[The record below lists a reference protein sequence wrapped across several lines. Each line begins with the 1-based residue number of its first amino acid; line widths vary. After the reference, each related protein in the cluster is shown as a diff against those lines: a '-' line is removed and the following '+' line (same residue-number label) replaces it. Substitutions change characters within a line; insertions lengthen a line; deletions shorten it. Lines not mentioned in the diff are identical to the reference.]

1 MFGLLMNWM
10 KANKLLPQISDTERQ
25 ALEAGTVWIDGEF
38 FGGNPDFKK
47 MLAEAYSRVSPE
59 EQAFLDGPVEELLRM
74 VDRYEINRSRQVPP
88 EILDFLKSKGFMS
101 FLIDKKYGGLKFSK
115 LAISTIMAKVTSY
128 NAGVG
133 TYVVIPN
140 TLGAAELIIHYGTQ
154 EQKDHYLPKL
164 ARGEYIPCFGLTEP
178 TAGSDAASIK
188 AEGEVF
194 RDADGEIKIRLNFR
208 KRYITLAPVANLVTL
223 ACRLRDPQDLLG
235 KGPASR
241 LASTARG
248 DAGRPAT
255 DGRAGGG
262 QEGQGIAR
270 DGSAPVWDGDI
281 GITCLMIHKGTPGFS
296 SGDHHMPIG
305 DAFDN
310 GPLYGKDVVVPAGN
324 IIGGIEKA
332 GQGWKMLME
341 QLAGG
346 RAVSL
351 PAGAV
356 GGAKAVAAATGA
368 YSMVRQQFGIPIGRM
383 EGVEDKVGKIA
394 ALSYLLE
401 ASRVFGCSALDAG
414 QEPPV
419 TSAILKAYTTE
430 LSRQLITDGMDV
442 FSGAGVM
449 QGPNNILGIGYSTAP
464 VGVTVEGANIM
475 TRSLI
480 VFGQG
485 AIRCHPHALEV
496 VHGVE
501 QGDVAKFRKHL
512 LGWFGHVIAGFART
526 LLRGLT
532 RGWTVSVPDVAP
544 ETRTY
549 YRRLG
554 WAAARYGL
562 YTDLAMFA
570 IGGKLKARGKL
581 TGRYAD
587 ALAWQLLGFS
597 ALRRFEA
604 EGRRPEDLPLVR
616 YALEY
621 SLTQV
626 QQAFEG
632 IVANFDGL
640 LGRLMRLILTP
651 GLRLNPLATPPSDSL
666 SQAAALTLQ
675 SHNEQFRRLTEYV
688 YAPPES
694 AGGMGRLLRAFRL
707 GTEVRPILAKIHAAQ
722 KAGELPRGPAEE
734 LAGEAAHRGLIGRE
748 EANQVATALAAR
760 LEAIEVD
767 VFKPEQY
774 YLESRGSQGIYFG
787 APESKR
793 LAQG

>member
-1 MFGLLMNWM
+1 MFALLMSWM
-10 KANKLLPQISDTERQ
+10 KSNKLLPQISDTERQ
-25 ALEAGTVWIDGEF
+25 ALEAGSVWIDGEF

-47 MLAEAYSRVSPE
+47 MLAEAYARVSPE

-74 VDRYEINRSRQVPP
+74 IDRYEINRSKRVPP

-140 TLGAAELIIHYGTQ
+140 TLGAAELIIHYGT
-154 EQKDHYLPKL
+154 EAQKDHYLPKL

-194 RDADGEIKIRLNFR
+194 RDVDGEIKIRLNFR

-223 ACRLRDPQDLLG
+223 ACKLLDPQNLLG
-235 KGPASR
+235 KGA
-241 LASTARG
+241 
-248 DAGRPAT
+248 
-255 DGRAGGG
+255 
-262 QEGQGIAR
+262 
-270 DGSAPVWDGDI
+270 DI
-281 GITCLMIHKGTPGFS
+281 GISCVLIHKGTPGFS

-310 GPLYGKDVVVPAGN
+310 GPLYGKDVVVPVGN
-324 IIGGIEKA
+324 IIGGVARA

-368 YSMVRQQFGIPIGRM
+368 YSMVRQQFGIAIGRM

-394 ALSYLLE
+394 GLSYLLE
-401 ASRVFGCSALDAG
+401 ASRVFVCSALDAG
-414 QEPPV
+414 HEPPV
-419 TSAILKAYTTE
+419 TSAVLKAYTTE
-430 LSRQLITDGMDV
+430 ISRQLITEGMDV

-475 TRSLI
+475 TRTLI

-485 AIRCHPHALEV
+485 ATRCHPYALEV
-496 VHGVE
+496 VHGAE
-501 QGDVAKFRKHL
+501 EGDVAKFRKNL
-512 LGWFGHVIAGFART
+512 LGWFGHVVAGFGRT
-526 LLRGLT
+526 IVRGLT
-532 RGWTVSVPDVAP
+532 RGYTVAVPEVAP
-544 ETRTY
+544 ETKTY

-604 EGRRPEDLPLVR
+604 EGRRQEDLPLVH
-616 YALEY
+616 YALNY
-621 SLTQV
+621 SLAQV
-626 QQAFEG
+626 QEAFEG
-632 IVANFDGL
+632 IVANFDGV
-640 LGRLMRLILTP
+640 LGKLMRVFVTP
-651 GLRLNPLATPPSDSL
+651 VLRLNPLGSL
-666 SQAAALTLQ
+666 PKDALSHAAALTLQ
-675 SHNEQFRRLTEYV
+675 SHNAQFRRLTEYV
-688 YAPPES
+688 YAPPET
-694 AGGMGRLLRAFRL
+694 AGGLGRLLRAFRL
-707 GTEVRPILAKIHAAQ
+707 GTEVQTILAKIHEAQ
-722 KAGELPRGPAEE
+722 KARKLPRGPLED
-734 LAGEAAHRGLIGRE
+734 LAGEAAHLGLISRE
-748 EANQVATALAAR
+748 EANQVATAVSAR

-774 YLESRGSQGIYFG
+774 FVESKGSQGIYFG
-787 APESKR
+787 APEHK
-793 LAQG
+793 LVA